1 MLDDNDYCAGD
12 RGMAGLGQRG
22 LEAGGGL
29 GFLGGAA
36 GGGGGAVRGLLAM
49 SRGLPGGAV
58 TCWLGVA
65 ILIFIQVDAL
75 EANQV

>member
-1 MLDDNDYCAGD
+1 
-12 RGMAGLGQRG
+12 MAGLGQRG
-22 LEAGGGL
+22 LAGL

-36 GGGGGAVRGLLAM
+36 GGGGGVVRGLLAM

-58 TCWLGVA
+58 RCWLGVA
-65 ILIFIQVDAL
+65 ILIFMQVDAL

>member
-1 MLDDNDYCAGD
+1 MLEHNDYCAGD

-22 LEAGGGL
+22 LAGL
-29 GFLGGAA
+29 GFLGGAG

-58 TCWLGVA
+58 RCWLGVA
-65 ILIFIQVDAL
+65 ILIFMQVDAL

>member
-1 MLDDNDYCAGD
+1 MLDHNKHCAGD
-12 RGMAGLGQRG
+12 RGMAGLGQQG
-22 LEAGGGL
+22 LAGL

-58 TCWLGVA
+58 RCWLGVA

>member
-1 MLDDNDYCAGD
+1 MLDHNKHCAGD

-36 GGGGGAVRGLLAM
+36 GGGGGAVSGLLAM

-58 TCWLGVA
+58 RCWLGVA